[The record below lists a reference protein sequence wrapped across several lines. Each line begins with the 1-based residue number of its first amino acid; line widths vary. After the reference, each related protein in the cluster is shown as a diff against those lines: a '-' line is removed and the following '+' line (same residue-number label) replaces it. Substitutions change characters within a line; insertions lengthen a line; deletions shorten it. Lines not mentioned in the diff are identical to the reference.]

1 VTTKNNE
8 NLAGQ
13 SQINNNGESGGQM
26 SFRTSIGRTSNNN
39 VNNAANE
46 TKDAIT
52 GRII

>member
-1 VTTKNNE
+1 MKRLDSRPSTKTTEDFNKFGKSKSPNP
-8 NLAGQ
+8 
-13 SQINNNGESGGQM
+13 S
-26 SFRTSIGRTSNNN
+26 T

>member
-1 VTTKNNE
+1 MKRLDSRPSTKTTDDFNFGKSKSPNP
-8 NLAGQ
+8 
-13 SQINNNGESGGQM
+13 S
-26 SFRTSIGRTSNNN
+26 T